1 MEVLFEISEKKK
13 LAQDVYSVWVEAP
26 KIAAHAQPGQFV
38 IVIAEED
45 GERIPLTI
53 VDKTEDNIRLIFQV
67 VGKSTRKMATFENG
81 DSFAHVVGPLGSPSE
96 IDYYGTVLLIGGG
109 IGVAPILPILKALKE
124 KGNRVI
130 SIMGAR
136 TADLLILE
144 DEFSQFSDKLI
155 ITTDD
160 GSKGMKGLV
169 TDGMKKVVSDG
180 EEIDKAWAI
189 GPVIMMK
196 FATKTAQELGFP
208 IIVSLNPIMV
218 DGTGMC
224 GGCRVTVGDNVK
236 FACVDGPEF
245 EGELVEWDELL
256 KRLGQYKV
264 EEKSSLEEKKKKRPK
279 KILRNKVPVKKQPP
293 EERKHNFRE
302 VAYGYCL
309 EEAMM
314 EADRCLQCPDSAYN
328 CIEGCP
334 VGIDIRGFI
343 RELRDGN
350 LTKSA
355 EILKSYNNLPAI
367 CGRVCPQENQCE
379 GVCTLGKSGAFEPVA
394 IGRLERFVADWERV
408 QRSNQ
413 KNNIQLTENNIKGKV
428 AVVGAGP
435 AGLTVAADLAKIG
448 YYVKI
453 FEALH
458 KPGGVLT
465 YGIPEF
471 RLPKEIVFEEV
482 EYVKSLGV
490 EIETDVV
497 VGKTITIDEM
507 KEEFDAIFIGT
518 GAGTP
523 KFLNIP
529 GENLNGVYSS
539 SEFLTRVNLMKAYE
553 FPLVDTPVKIGKHVV
568 VVGGGNVAMDASR
581 SALRLGAET
590 VTVVYRRT
598 EQEMPARKEE
608 YENAVEEGI
617 NFMWLTNP
625 IECKGNEIGE
635 LTSVVCQK
643 MKLGEPDSSGRRRPL
658 PIENSDIEIPAD
670 LFIVA
675 IGQESNK
682 VLLNAFPELKL
693 NKWGYIEAD
702 PVTGATSVEG
712 VWAGGDIVTGA
723 ATVIEAMGAGKRSA
737 KAIDEYISSKVGKF

>member
-1 MEVLFEISEKKK
+1 
-13 LAQDVYSVWVEAP
+13 
-26 KIAAHAQPGQFV
+26 
-38 IVIAEED
+38 
-45 GERIPLTI
+45 
-53 VDKTEDNIRLIFQV
+53 
-67 VGKSTRKMATFENG
+67 
-81 DSFAHVVGPLGSPSE
+81 
-96 IDYYGTVLLIGGG
+96 
-109 IGVAPILPILKALKE
+109 
-124 KGNRVI
+124 
-130 SIMGAR
+130 
-136 TADLLILE
+136 
-144 DEFSQFSDKLI
+144 
-155 ITTDD
+155 
-160 GSKGMKGLV
+160 
-169 TDGMKKVVSDG
+169 
-180 EEIDKAWAI
+180 
-189 GPVIMMK
+189 
-196 FATKTAQELGFP
+196 
-208 IIVSLNPIMV
+208 
-218 DGTGMC
+218 
-224 GGCRVTVGDNVK
+224 
-236 FACVDGPEF
+236 
-245 EGELVEWDELL
+245 
-256 KRLGQYKV
+256 
-264 EEKSSLEEKKKKRPK
+264 
-279 KILRNKVPVKKQPP
+279 VKKQPP
-293 EERKHNFRE
+293 EERKHNFQE

-328 CIEGCP
+328 CINGCP
-334 VGIDIRGFI
+334 VGVDIRGFI
-343 RELRDGN
+343 RELREGN

-355 EILKSYNNLPAI
+355 EILKSYNNLPSI

-379 GVCTLGKSGAFEPVA
+379 GACTLGKSGAFEPVA

-408 QRSNQ
+408 QRKNE
-413 KNNIQLTENNIKGKV
+413 KNNIQVSKDNVKGKV

-435 AGLTVAADLAKIG
+435 SGLTVAADLAKMG

-507 KEEFDAIFIGT
+507 REEFDAIFIGT

-523 KFLNIP
+523 RFLNIP

-553 FPLVDTPVKIGKHVV
+553 FPLVDTPVKVGKHVV
-568 VVGGGNVAMDASR
+568 VVGAGNVAMDASR

-590 VTVVYRRT
+590 VTVVYRRS
-598 EQEMPARKEE
+598 EEEMPARKEE

-625 IECKGNEIGE
+625 IECKGNEKGE

-643 MKLGEPDSSGRRRPL
+643 MKLGEPDSSGRRRPI
-658 PIENSDIEIPAD
+658 PIENSYVEIPAD

-702 PVTGATSVEG
+702 PVTGVTSVEG

-723 ATVIEAMGAGKRSA
+723 ATVIEAMGAGKRAA

>member
-1 MEVLFEISEKKK
+1 MFVVSEKIELTKGVFS
-13 LAQDVYSVWVEAP
+13 LWVEAQ
-26 KIAAHAQPGQFV
+26 KIAKHAQPGQFV

-53 VDKTEDNIRLIFQV
+53 VDKKEDKIRLIFQV
-67 VGKSTRKMATFENG
+67 VGKSTQKMSEIENG
-81 DSFAHVVGPLGSPSE
+81 DSFAHVVGPLGMPSE

-109 IGVAPILPILKALKE
+109 IGVAPIYPIMKALKE

-130 SIMGAR
+130 SILGAR
-136 TADLLILE
+136 NADLVIME
-144 DEFSQFSDKLI
+144 DEFRQIADKVI

-160 GSKGMKGLV
+160 GSKGIKGLV
-169 TDGMKKVVSDG
+169 TDGMKKIVAEG
-180 EEIDKAWAI
+180 ENIDKAWAI

-224 GGCRVTVGDNVK
+224 GGCRVTVGDSVK

-245 EGELVEWDELL
+245 NGELVEWDELL

-264 EEKSSLEEKKKKRPK
+264 EEKSSLEEKKRRKPK
-279 KILRNKVPVKKQPP
+279 KILKNKVPVKKQPP
-293 EERKHNFRE
+293 EVRKNNFQE

-314 EADRCLQCPDSAYN
+314 EAERCLQCPDQTYN
-328 CIEGCP
+328 CIKGCP
-334 VGIDIRGFI
+334 VGVDIRGFI
-343 RELRDGN
+343 REIREGN
-350 LTKSA
+350 LSKSA

-379 GVCTLGKSGAFEPVA
+379 GLCTLGKTGAFEPVA

-408 QRSNQ
+408 QR
-413 KNNIQLTENNIKGKV
+413 KNENNKDTFNLNNTKGKV
-428 AVVGAGP
+428 AVVGSGP
-435 AGLTVAADLAKIG
+435 AGLTAAADLAKMG

-453 FEALH
+453 FEALN

-471 RLPKEIVFEEV
+471 RLPKDIVFEEV

-497 VGKTITIDEM
+497 VGKTITVDELR
-507 KEEFDAIFIGT
+507 EEYDAIFIGT

-539 SEFLTRVNLMKAYE
+539 SEFLTRINLMKAYE
-553 FPLVDTPVKIGKHVV
+553 FPFVDTPVKKGKNVV

-581 SALRLGAET
+581 SALRLGAEN
-590 VTVVYRRT
+590 VTVVYRRS
-598 EQEMPARKEE
+598 EQEMPARREE

-625 IECKGNEIGE
+625 IECSGDEVGN
-635 LTSVVCQK
+635 LKSVICQK
-643 MKLGEPDSSGRRRPL
+643 MKLGEPDSSGRRRPI
-658 PIENSDIEIPAD
+658 PIENSLVEIPAD
-670 LFIVA
+670 LFVVA

-702 PVTGATSVEG
+702 PETGATSVEG
-712 VWAGGDIVTGA
+712 VYAGGDIVTGA
-723 ATVIEAMGAGKRSA
+723 ATVIEAMGAGKKAA
-737 KAIDEYISSKVGKF
+737 KAIDDYISSKVGKV

>member
-1 MEVLFEISEKKK
+1 MFLISDKNK
-13 LAQDVYSVWVEAP
+13 LAQGVYSIWVEAP
-26 KIAAHAQPGQFV
+26 KIAQHAKAGQFV
-38 IVIAEED
+38 IVIAQED
-45 GERIPLTI
+45 GERVPLTI
-53 VDKTEDNIRLIFQV
+53 VDKKGDKIRLIFQV
-67 VGKSTRKMATFENG
+67 VGKSTQKMAAFEDG
-81 DSFAHVVGPLGSPSE
+81 DSFAHVVGPLGTPSE
-96 IDYYGTVLLIGGG
+96 IDYYGTVLLVGGG
-109 IGVAPILPILKALKE
+109 IGVAPVFPILKALKE

-130 SIMGAR
+130 SIIGAR
-136 TADLLILE
+136 TSDLVILE
-144 DEFSQFSDKLI
+144 EEFSQYSDKVL

-160 GSKGMKGLV
+160 GSKGIKGLV
-169 TDGMKKVVSDG
+169 TDGMRKVVSEG
-180 EEIDKAWAI
+180 EKIDKAWAI

-196 FATKTAQELGFP
+196 YATLTAQELGFP

-224 GGCRVTVGDNVK
+224 GGCRVTVGNNVK

-256 KRLGQYKV
+256 KRLGQYKI
-264 EEKSSLEEKKKKRPK
+264 EEKTAIQDQPKKQPK
-279 KILRNKVPVKKQPP
+279 KILKNKVPIKKQPP
-293 EERKHNFRE
+293 EVRKHNFQE

-314 EADRCLQCPDSAYN
+314 EAERCLQCPDSAYN
-328 CIEGCP
+328 CIKGCP

-343 RELRDGN
+343 REIKEGN
-350 LTKSA
+350 LAKSA

-379 GVCTLGKSGAFEPVA
+379 GACTLGKSGIFEPVA

-408 QRSNQ
+408 QR
-413 KNNIQLTENNIKGKV
+413 KTEEKKEVIKINEFRGKV

-471 RLPKEIVFEEV
+471 RLPKQIVFEEV

-497 VGKTITIDEM
+497 VGKTITIDELR
-507 KEEFDAIFIGT
+507 ENFDAIFIGT

-523 KFLNIP
+523 KFLNIS

-539 SEFLTRVNLMKAYE
+539 SEFLTRVNLMKAYQ
-553 FPLVDTPVKIGKHVV
+553 FPLVDTPVKKGKNVV

-581 SALRLGAET
+581 SALRLGAES

-598 EQEMPARKEE
+598 EEEMPARKEE

-625 IECKGNEIGE
+625 IECKGDETGNLI
-635 LTSVVCQK
+635 SIICQK
-643 MKLGEPDSSGRRRPL
+643 MKLGEPDSSGRRRPV
-658 PIENSDIEIPAD
+658 PVENSEIEIPAD

-702 PVTGATSVEG
+702 PITGATSIEG
-712 VWAGGDIVTGA
+712 IYAGGDIVTGA

-737 KAIDEYISSKVGKF
+737 KAIDEYISSKVGKI